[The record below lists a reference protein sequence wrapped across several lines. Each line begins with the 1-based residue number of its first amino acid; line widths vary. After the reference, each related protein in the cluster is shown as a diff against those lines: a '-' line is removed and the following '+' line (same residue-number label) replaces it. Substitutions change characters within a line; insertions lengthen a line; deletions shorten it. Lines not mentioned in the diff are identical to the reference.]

1 MANTN
6 ASAVKKDK
14 KITWKEIKRQ
24 KTLLIISFITVVYGF
39 IFCYWPL
46 TGWIMAFQQYKP
58 KNGLLHSKFESIHPN
73 EVVYFFFFGV
83 GAGNSSYTA
92 LNRPVINSLSS
103 TSSTNN
109 ISFAPS

>member
-24 KTLLIISFITVVYGF
+24 KTLLIISYITVVYGF

-58 KNGLLHSKFESIHPN
+58 KNGLLHSKFVGLDKFKFLFGDDVFIKVIRNTFCMGVLNLVTSTIMAILFAILLN
-73 EVVYFFFFGV
+73 E
-83 GAGNSSYTA
+83 
-92 LNRPVINSLSS
+92 P
-103 TSSTNN
+103 
-109 ISFAPS
+109 

>member
-58 KNGLLHSKFESIHPN
+58 
-73 EVVYFFFFGV
+73 
-83 GAGNSSYTA
+83 
-92 LNRPVINSLSS
+92 
-103 TSSTNN
+103 
-109 ISFAPS
+109 

>member
-58 KNGLLHSKFESIHPN
+58 KNGLLHSKF
-73 EVVYFFFFGV
+73 VGLDKFKFLFGDDV
-83 GAGNSSYTA
+83 FIK
-92 LNRPVINSLSS
+92 VIN
-103 TSSTNN
+103 
-109 ISFAPS
+109 F